1 MACTADRV
9 RWIAT
14 VLLLAAMAPAVADD
28 DMHERVAAC
37 AACHGEQGQGI
48 RGAEYFPH
56 LAGKP
61 SGYLLEQ
68 LQGFRDGRRANTQ
81 MTWLVQYLDDAYM
94 KEIAE
99 HYAQLPPRTHAADA
113 HPDLT
118 ADQARLAARLVND
131 GDGSRHLPACSG
143 CHGKNLAGLQPGVP
157 ALVALPADYVAAQ
170 LGAWRIGTR
179 RSVAPDCMHD
189 VAMKLTE
196 PEINAIANY
205 LSGQSNGDGVA
216 PAAAGSFAPPVAC
229 GALPKQTP

>member
-1 MACTADRV
+1 MACMADRM
-9 RWIAT
+9 RFLAAAF
-14 VLLLAAMAPAVADD
+14 LLALTQLAVADD
-28 DMHERVAAC
+28 DMRERLAAC

-68 LQGFRDGRRANTQ
+68 LQGFREGRRANTQ

-94 KEIAE
+94 KEIAD
-99 HYAQLPPRTHAADA
+99 YYSQLPPRTHAADA
-113 HPDLT
+113 HPNL
-118 ADQARLAARLVND
+118 APDQATLAAKLVND
-131 GDGSRHLPACSG
+131 GDESRQLPACSA

-179 RSVAPDCMHD
+179 KSVAPDCMHD
-189 VAMKLTE
+189 VAVKLSQA
-196 PEINAIANY
+196 EIVAIANY
-205 LSGQSNGDGVA
+205 LSGQSNDESVK
-216 PAAAGSFAPPVAC
+216 PADAGSFAPPVAC
-229 GALPKQTP
+229 GALPRQTP

>member
-1 MACTADRV
+1 MADCV
-9 RWIAT
+9 RILIGAF
-14 VLLLAAMAPAVADD
+14 LLALTQLAVADD
-28 DMHERVAAC
+28 DMRERLAAC

-68 LQGFRDGRRANTQ
+68 LQGFREGRRANTQ

-94 KEIAE
+94 KEIADD
-99 HYAQLPPRTHAADA
+99 YSQLPPRTHAADA
-113 HPDLT
+113 HPNLT
-118 ADQARLAARLVND
+118 PDQATLAAKLVND
-131 GDGSRHLPACSG
+131 GDEARHLPACSA

-157 ALVALPADYVAAQ
+157 ALVALPSDYVAAQ

-189 VAMKLTE
+189 VAVKLSE
-196 PEINAIANY
+196 AEIVAIANY
-205 LSGQSNGDGVA
+205 LSGRSNDEGVK
-216 PAAAGSFAPPVAC
+216 PADAGSFAPPVAC
-229 GALPKQTP
+229 GALPRQMP